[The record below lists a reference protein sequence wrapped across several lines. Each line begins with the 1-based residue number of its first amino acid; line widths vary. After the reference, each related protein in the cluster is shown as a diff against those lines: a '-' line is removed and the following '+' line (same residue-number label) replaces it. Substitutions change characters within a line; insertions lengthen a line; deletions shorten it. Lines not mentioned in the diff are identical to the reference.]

1 MEEESSYNLIGV
13 LKSLVDAYLAICF
26 RARVTI
32 KRVVDIRRK
41 AIRRLITCRFTIL
54 GTRSETLKDLR
65 TFDHMGINYSKWP
78 LLDKDTEQQ
87 FDVRAYCDSPNNL
100 LEALL
105 IILQQ
110 EISRCLDKPI
120 N

>member
-1 MEEESSYNLIGV
+1 
-13 LKSLVDAYLAICF
+13 
-26 RARVTI
+26 
-32 KRVVDIRRK
+32 
-41 AIRRLITCRFTIL
+41 
-54 GTRSETLKDLR
+54 
-65 TFDHMGINYSKWP
+65 MGINYSKWP